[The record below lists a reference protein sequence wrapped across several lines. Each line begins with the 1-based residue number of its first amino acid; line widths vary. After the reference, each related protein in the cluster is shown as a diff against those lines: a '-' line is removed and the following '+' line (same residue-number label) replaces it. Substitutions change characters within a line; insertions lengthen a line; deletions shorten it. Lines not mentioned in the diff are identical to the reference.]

1 MTRNK
6 LPELD
11 RGSIADALSWEQD
24 NLDFIESMEQTE
36 FTKKNIKRKK
46 LTVFALDKLLKEI
59 E

>member
-11 RGSIADALSWEQD
+11 RGSITDALSWERD

-36 FTKKNIKRKK
+36 FTERNIRRKK